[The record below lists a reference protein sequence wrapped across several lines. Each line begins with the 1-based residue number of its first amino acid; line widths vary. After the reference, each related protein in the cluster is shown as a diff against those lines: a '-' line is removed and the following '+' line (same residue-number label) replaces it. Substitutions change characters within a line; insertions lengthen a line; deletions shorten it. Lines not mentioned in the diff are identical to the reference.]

1 MCDLP
6 SEIHF
11 FELSPGRREQ
21 KETSTLFLCFLGF
34 FFLIL
39 GVKIHLHKFFK
50 TEKYVGREGKLEK
63 NKYEKI
69 VMIAVLRELK
79 LVFL

>member
-6 SEIHF
+6 SEIYF
-11 FELSPGRREQ
+11 FESSPGRREQ
-21 KETSTLFLCFLGF
+21 KETSTLLFLCSF
-34 FFLIL
+34 FIL
-39 GVKIHLHKFFK
+39 GVKIHPHIFLKQ
-50 TEKYVGREGKLEK
+50 KYVRREGKLEK

-79 LVFL
+79 FVFL